1 METQTIKLSPF
12 WTLTVTFD
20 QTGNK
25 LQVSVTTPEADAQEC
40 HFIRD
45 AHITPTANIWEDNS
59 TGQVDNGVTET
70 QSESPDPDLVLVC
83 RRENFTLLTAKSC
96 SGDCKEGNESLYLG
110 PRSLLATR
118 I

>member
-25 LQVSVTTPEADAQEC
+25 LQVSVTAPEADAQEC
-40 HFIRD
+40 QFIRD

-70 QSESPDPDLVLVC
+70 QLLRSESPDPDQVLL
-83 RRENFTLLTAKSC
+83 RRE
-96 SGDCKEGNESLYLG
+96 
-110 PRSLLATR
+110 